1 MAIHF
6 DCMWQSPLQVG
17 VGQWLNSNWWNVCE
31 SGTYHIQ
38 AAHYPLYVILT
49 FSPHLLAVRVILRP
63 WLFKGNRTNCKM
75 EEIWVPE
82 WHSPLLL
89 ICTGIKHECER
100 NFFVMKPIKIWDC
113 LLKQLPCCNTED
125 ITVRGQ
131 VCSRGHHFREVT
143 MDQGLV
149 LGPKTT
155 VSGNPKSIVQ
165 ENLNEIY

>member
-49 FSPHLLAVRVILRP
+49 FSPHLLAVRVILRS

-113 LLKQLPCCNTED
+113 LLKQLPCCNTES
-125 ITVRGQ
+125 TLWGGGEGRFKYLMG
-131 VCSRGHHFREVT
+131 GWH
-143 MDQGLV
+143 
-149 LGPKTT
+149 
-155 VSGNPKSIVQ
+155 
-165 ENLNEIY
+165 IYLLKFTQTWHSLFFFL